1 MSRARPPEGAQHR
14 SSQSEGTP
22 VNNTNAWNRW
32 GPQDERGALN
42 LIGPDEVLRASRLVR
57 SGEVLLHSMRT
68 PAARRLG
75 IDYETLASGHPGL
88 VYCHATGYGD

>member
-1 MSRARPPEGAQHR
+1 MAGGQ
-14 SSQSEGTP
+14 GF
-22 VNNTNAWNRW
+22 VV
-32 GPQDERGALN
+32 D
-42 LIGPDEVLRASRLVR
+42 ASRLVR

-75 IDYETLASGHPGL
+75 LDYETLASGHPGL